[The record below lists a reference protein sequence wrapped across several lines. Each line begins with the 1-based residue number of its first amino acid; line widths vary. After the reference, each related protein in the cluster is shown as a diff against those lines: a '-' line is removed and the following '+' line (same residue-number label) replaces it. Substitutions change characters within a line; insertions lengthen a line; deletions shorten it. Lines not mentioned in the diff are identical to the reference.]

1 MTALSAADLTRTFRK
16 RVTIQNKS
24 AVSDGQGGFAESWP
38 NGSTVW
44 ASIEPLKAYERFQA
58 MQMQVPV
65 THKITMRYTDE
76 ITSASRLLYGDR
88 VFWVKEI
95 IDPEE
100 RQRFLIINA
109 IERST
114 S

>member
-1 MTALSAADLTRTFRK
+1 VSLNAAELVHTFRK

-24 AVSDGQGGFAESWP
+24 TVSDGQGGQTETWN

-44 ASIEPLKAYERFQA
+44 ASIEPLKAYERYQA

-65 THKITMRYTDE
+65 THKVTMRYTDE

-100 RQRFLIINA
+100 RQRFLVLKA
-109 IERST
+109 IERAT
-114 S
+114 A